1 MVFSS
6 QKDKIGKKINKISE
20 QKEFFMNYGMKT
32 IIYPV
37 TDINRAKQFYSTLLG
52 TEPFVDGAYYVGF
65 QVGEQQIGLDPHGHK
80 EGMTGYFHVSD
91 IHKSLQDLV
100 DAGAQ
105 TLQEIKNVGEGRLI
119 ASVKDV
125 DGNIIGLLQDA

>member
-1 MVFSS
+1 
-6 QKDKIGKKINKISE
+6 
-20 QKEFFMNYGMKT
+20 MNYGMKT